1 MIRYRPKEI
10 LTTDLSG
17 YKPKKKR
24 EVIIIKYDTNN
35 EDVWIPSQLSDY
47 LHIYK
52 SDKSN
57 NTKISMGYVIC
68 EFINYTLEQVEKGE
82 NKEFEILKEKGFYG
96 LNFKHI
102 AEYITYISKYHNLSY
117 TTVRRK
123 ENVIIDFFK
132 FLNQKNILTEK
143 DATVERKLIQ
153 IKRKGHL
160 TRKGMYVSIN
170 PLDDN
175 PKYKVY
181 RPAKNP
187 SNQDQEKKK
196 KRLKDMKEDIWMLML
211 EFAEE
216 RHPDIAFGVALQCMG
231 GLRLGDVVNLTI
243 DDVKAVKDQH
253 VIYLNIEDR
262 QIELFGRKSCK
273 KSEVKTIR
281 ENQPVFNFDGELF
294 NLMDKHMTY
303 LNSQKRNNKNALFI
317 NSHGNPMSGNTY
329 EQRFQKLKAD
339 FIDFLEYSKPT
350 EANVLKEHTWA
361 THIGRHIFTNF
372 IIRKGLTQNSM
383 GEHDPKILSALRG
396 DKSIASALA
405 YINPIALVESVTEMI
420 SQISKASK
428 ERKLN

>member
-47 LHIYK
+47 LHVYK
-52 SDKSN
+52 SEKSN
-57 NTKISMGYVIC
+57 NTKFSMGYAIC

-82 NKEFEILKEKGFYG
+82 NKDFEILKEKGFYG
-96 LNFKHI
+96 LNFKHV
-102 AEYITYISKYHNLSY
+102 AEYITYISKYNNLSY

-132 FLNQKNILTEK
+132 FLNQKNILTDK

-153 IKRKGHL
+153 IKRNGHS
-160 TRKGMYVSIN
+160 TRKGMYVSIHPFDN
-170 PLDDN
+170 N

-187 SNQDQEKKK
+187 SSQDGEKKK
-196 KRLKDMKEDIWMLML
+196 APLKDMNEEVWMLML

-216 RHPDIAFGVALQCMG
+216 RYPDIAFGVALQCMG

-243 DDVKAVKDQH
+243 DDVKAVKEQH

-262 QIELFGRKSCK
+262 QIELFGKKSCK
-273 KSEVKTIR
+273 KSEVKTVR
-281 ENQPVFNFDGELF
+281 ENQPVFNFNGELF
-294 NLMDKHMTY
+294 KSMDKYMNY
-303 LNSQKRNNKNALFI
+303 LNRQKRNNKNALFI
-317 NSHGNPMSGNTY
+317 NSHGNPMTGNTY

-350 EANVLKEHTWA
+350 EAYVLKEHTWA

-396 DKSIASALA
+396 DKSIASALT
-405 YINPIALVESVTEMI
+405 YINPVALVESVTEII

-428 ERKLN
+428 ERG